1 MRCQPI
7 LNCYYYISK
16 NHVNQFVLCPIK
28 FWTHEKQQ
36 WDLMCSSNWKIK
48 YLNIQNI
55 TSSFSIQSGWNKLD
69 LVVFLSSRLGL
80 GWLFFVLTVHFLA
93 SPDFEFLLGYENT
106 FVQQLLGH
114 FGFSRIFWTLDNW
127 RFDFFSKAL
136 IVKVL
141 NIN

>member
-1 MRCQPI
+1 MWTLNYTHFWVYETAWHKSIWILKIYNVHGRHTVFMRCQPI

-80 GWLFFVLTVHFLA
+80 GWLFFVLTVHFLS
-93 SPDFEFLLGYENT
+93 SPDF
-106 FVQQLLGH
+106 
-114 FGFSRIFWTLDNW
+114 
-127 RFDFFSKAL
+127 
-136 IVKVL
+136 
-141 NIN
+141 